1 MDDAPRISVE
11 ELKRRLDEGD
21 DVVILD
27 VRKGSWYRS
36 DVKIPGAVRIDLDEL
51 AQPDGKL
58 APETPTVTYCT

>member
-51 AQPDGKL
+51 AQPDRKL